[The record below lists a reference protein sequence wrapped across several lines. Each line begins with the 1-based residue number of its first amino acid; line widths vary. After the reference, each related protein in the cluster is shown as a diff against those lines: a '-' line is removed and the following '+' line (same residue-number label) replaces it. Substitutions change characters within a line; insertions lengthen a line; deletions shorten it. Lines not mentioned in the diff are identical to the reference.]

1 MKIMKKQVKNL
12 VIGIAVSMILLVT
25 ASFTA
30 EKIFV
35 LKFTESDLNKHF
47 QKLSAVKQIV
57 DNSNMSHQDALFIT
71 RTIDSLQLE
80 MISQVKAQLDNAPK
94 K

>member
-1 MKIMKKQVKNL
+1 MKKQVKNS
-12 VIGIAVSMILLVT
+12 VIGIVVSMILLIT

-80 MISQVKAQLDNAPK
+80 MISQVKSQLDNAPK

>member
-1 MKIMKKQVKNL
+1 MKKQVKNL
-12 VIGIAVSMILLVT
+12 VIGITVSMILLIT

>member
-1 MKIMKKQVKNL
+1 MKKQVKNL

-80 MISQVKAQLDNAPK
+80 MISQVKAQLDNVPK

>member
-1 MKIMKKQVKNL
+1 MKKQVKNS
-12 VIGIAVSMILLVT
+12 VIGIVVSMILLIM

-35 LKFTESDLNKHF
+35 LKFTESDLNKHL

>member
-1 MKIMKKQVKNL
+1 MKKQVKNL
-12 VIGIAVSMILLVT
+12 VIGITVSMILLIT

-47 QKLSAVKQIV
+47 QKLSAIKQIV

-80 MISQVKAQLDNAPK
+80 MISQVKSQLDNAPK

>member
-1 MKIMKKQVKNL
+1 MKKSRLFLQVL
-12 VIGIAVSMILLVT
+12 IIAILILT
-25 ASFTA
+25 IASFTA
-30 EKIFV
+30 EKIFI
-35 LKFTESDLNKHF
+35 LKFTESELNKHF

-80 MISQVKAQLDNAPK
+80 MISQVKSQLDNAPK

>member
-1 MKIMKKQVKNL
+1 MKKQVKNL

>member
-1 MKIMKKQVKNL
+1 MKKQVKNS
-12 VIGIAVSMILLVT
+12 VIGIVVSMILLIT

>member
-1 MKIMKKQVKNL
+1 MKKTK
-12 VIGIAVSMILLVT
+12 LLSKSFFMSIIMLMF

-35 LKFTESDLNKHF
+35 LKFSETDLNKHF
-47 QKLSAVKQIV
+47 QKLSVIKQIV

-71 RTIDSLQLE
+71 RSIDSLQFE
-80 MISQVKAQLDNAPK
+80 MISQVKSQLDNAPK